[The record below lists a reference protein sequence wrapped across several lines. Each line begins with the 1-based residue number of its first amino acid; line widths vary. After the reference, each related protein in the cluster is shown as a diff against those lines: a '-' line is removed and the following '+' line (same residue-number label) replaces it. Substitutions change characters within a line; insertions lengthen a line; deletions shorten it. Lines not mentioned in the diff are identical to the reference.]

1 MFAGLKTF
9 GHYGAGGSHSVTV
22 GTQCAHV
29 IPWVVLV
36 VVCNKRGGDPA
47 ADEKDGSE
55 HSCDAEI
62 TETQEEVSC
71 M

>member
-1 MFAGLKTF
+1 MVNV
-9 GHYGAGGSHSVTV
+9 S
-22 GTQCAHV
+22 TQYVHV

-36 VVCNKRGGDPA
+36 VVCNERGGDPA
-47 ADEKDGSE
+47 ADEKDDSE
-55 HSCDAEI
+55 HSCDTEV

>member
-1 MFAGLKTF
+1 
-9 GHYGAGGSHSVTV
+9 
-22 GTQCAHV
+22 
-29 IPWVVLV
+29 VLV
-36 VVCNKRGGDPA
+36 VVCNERGGDPA
-47 ADEKDGSE
+47 ADEKDDGD

>member
-1 MFAGLKTF
+1 
-9 GHYGAGGSHSVTV
+9 V
-22 GTQCAHV
+22 HV

-36 VVCNKRGGDPA
+36 VVCNERGGDPA
-47 ADEKDGSE
+47 ADEKDDSE
-55 HSCDAEI
+55 HSCDTEV